1 MTFEFNHMNEKD
13 KARHKKY
20 DELVNFSN
28 PKPHINNS
36 YAFRKPQQKGLKY
49 P

>member
-20 DELVNFSN
+20 DALVNFSN